1 MTSTS
6 VERYDVFRAYLNNV
20 RDIPL
25 LTAEEESELARRWQE
40 EGDERAGRELVVH
53 NLRFVVKVA
62 YQYRGYRMRLSDL
75 VQEGNLGLMK
85 AVERFDPGRGNRLI
99 TYAIWWI
106 RAYIQA
112 HILRAWSVVRFGT
125 TRAQRRLLFGLSKAR
140 REIRHLSE
148 GDPERELDLLADRLG
163 TTRKEVSDTIRRISN
178 RDVTLDAPAGDNDE
192 RSPLVAR
199 LEAEDPYPD
208 EDLDRERIR
217 RHVATRL
224 EEILPGLNERE
235 QFILERRLMS
245 DEPMLLREIAE
256 VFGVSRERVRQVESA
271 LKDKLRVQFADL
283 EAGPPAAEAPPAP
296 RAELPAH
303 V

>member
-1 MTSTS
+1 MNNA
-6 VERYDVFRAYLNNV
+6 VERYDVFRAYLNTV

-25 LTAEEESELARRWQE
+25 LTAEEETELARRWRDD
-40 EGDERAGRELVVH
+40 GDEKAARELVIH

-75 VQEGNLGLMK
+75 VQEGNMGLMK

-140 REIRHLSE
+140 REIRHLSD

-163 TTRKEVSDTIRRISN
+163 TTRKEVDDTIRRISN

-192 RSPLVAR
+192 RSPLVER
-199 LEAEDPYPD
+199 LEDDGTFAD

-217 RHVATRL
+217 RMVSTRL
-224 EEILPGLNERE
+224 EEIMPGLNERE

-245 DEPMLLREIAE
+245 DEPMLLREIAD

-271 LKDKLRVQFADL
+271 LKDKLRDRFADL
-283 EAGPPAAEAPPAP
+283 DRDGLAANLSEPSAQA
-296 RAELPAH
+296 
-303 V
+303 

>member
-1 MTSTS
+1 MTRNL
-6 VERYDVFRAYLNNV
+6 ERYDVFRVYLNTV
-20 RDIPL
+20 REIPL
-25 LTAEEESELARRWQE
+25 LTSEEEAELARRWQN
-40 EGDERAGRELVVH
+40 GDEEAGRRLVVH

-140 REIRHLSE
+140 REIRHLSD
-148 GDPERELDLLADRLG
+148 GDPDKELDLLADRLG
-163 TTRKEVSDTIRRISN
+163 TTSREVGDTIRRISN
-178 RDVTLDAPAGDNDE
+178 RDVTLDAPVGDNDE
-192 RSPLVAR
+192 RSPLIAR
-199 LEAEDPYPD
+199 LEAEEPFAD
-208 EDLDRERIR
+208 EDLDQARTR
-217 RHVATRL
+217 ATVSERL
-224 EEILPGLNERE
+224 EEILPTLNDRER
-235 QFILERRLMS
+235 FILQNRLMS

-271 LKDKLRVQFADL
+271 LKDKLKHRFADVADGMGF
-283 EAGPPAAEAPPAP
+283 ES
-296 RAELPAH
+296 PAH
-303 V
+303 PEARAQV

>member
-1 MTSTS
+1 MTNA
-6 VERYDVFRAYLNNV
+6 VERYDVFRAYLNGV
-20 RDIPL
+20 RNIPL
-25 LTAEEESELARRWQE
+25 LTAEEETELARKWRD
-40 EGDERAGRELVVH
+40 EGDEEAGRRLIVH

-75 VQEGNLGLMK
+75 VQEGNMGLMK

-140 REIRHLSE
+140 REIRHLSA
-148 GDPERELDLLADRLG
+148 GDPDKELELLADRLG
-163 TTRKEVSDTIRRISN
+163 TTRKEVDDTIRRISN

-199 LEAEDPYPD
+199 MESEDPYPD
-208 EDLDRERIR
+208 DDLERERTR
-217 RHVATRL
+217 RLVATRL
-224 EEILPGLNERE
+224 EEILPTLNERE
-235 QFILERRLMS
+235 QYILENRLMT
-245 DEPMLLREIAE
+245 DEPMLLREIAD
-256 VFGVSRERVRQVESA
+256 VFGVSRERVRQVESG
-271 LKDKLRVQFADL
+271 LKLKLRDRFADV
-283 EAGPPAAEAPPAP
+283 AGGGVPGVLDQGATASF
-296 RAELPAH
+296 
-303 V
+303 